1 MRFKIVKAAHNVRA
15 TRVKVRRFKMVKAAH
30 KVRVKMVKAAH

>member
-1 MRFKIVKAAHNVRA
+1 MVKAARA
-15 TRVKVRRFKMVKAAH
+15 TRVKVRAKMVKALRFKMVKAAH